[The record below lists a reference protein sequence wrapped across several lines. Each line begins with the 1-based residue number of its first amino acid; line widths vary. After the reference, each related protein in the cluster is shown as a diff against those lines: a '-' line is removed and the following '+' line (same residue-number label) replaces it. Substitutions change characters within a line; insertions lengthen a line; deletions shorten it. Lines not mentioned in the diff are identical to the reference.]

1 MTLKNRTISPVVQ
14 VFLDYVR
21 EAVKPFLDGNNAENR
36 SQTRIGATSNG
47 DPGALTTRRS
57 RDQVERL
64 LAEL

>member
-1 MTLKNRTISPVVQ
+1 VVQ

-21 EAVKPFLDGNNAENR
+21 EAVKPFLDRNNAETR

-47 DPGALTTRRS
+47 DPGALTPVVHATT
-57 RDQVERL
+57 VERL